1 MIYLNIIGRFNGGN
15 ENLMISLFVLT
26 QWLRLKLM
34 SLMMNVNEKECGEKQ
49 LMINGMILKKI

>member
-15 ENLMISLFVLT
+15 ENSMISLSVLT
-26 QWLRLKLM
+26 HWLRLKLM

-49 LMINGMILKKI
+49 LMINGIILKKI